1 MAFLLLVLW
10 NCPELFFWCF
20 DWMYKIVCSPH
31 GALGPSTVSCCMPA
45 SAAWWFHWHRE
56 GRPYTGQ
63 KIGRVAQAS
72 PSVVATAKAKVWK
85 TVGAA
90 SHIYVLSKGK
100 STTTFPP
107 LPLFSSFELL
117 FSEAGEK
124 KPPFLKQIG
133 IYPSSV
139 PPWPIC
145 SLGRRG
151 WWAFLGK

>member
-20 DWMYKIVCSPH
+20 VTGCIKSFVHLTGSPWSQYCFM
-31 GALGPSTVSCCMPA
+31 LYTSWC
-45 SAAWWFHWHRE
+45 WWFHWNRE
-56 GRPYTGQ
+56 GRPHTGQ

-72 PSVVATAKAKVWK
+72 PSVVATKEARVRK

-90 SHIYVLSKGK
+90 SHIYVLTKAK
-100 STTTFPP
+100 STTTFPS
-107 LPLFSSFELL
+107 LPLLSSFELL
-117 FSEAGEK
+117 FSEVGK
-124 KPPFLKQIG
+124 VQNPPFEKQNG

-151 WWAFLGK
+151 